1 MKLIYI
7 IIAAIVI
14 FSLLNYNV
22 VENYRRTPRRSDG
35 RTGSS
40 RRSVI
45 PTGFRGSTRNKARYV
60 MPSSLKR
67 GFGSRRKHRRFGG
80 RGRGY
85 RYGYYNYPYYYNYPR
100 YIYNPYLYN
109 SVYYDL
115 MYDPYYNQTQPVLNE
130 INCKTVFPCSAVPL
144 T

>member
-7 IIAAIVI
+7 IIAAII
-14 FSLLNYNV
+14 ICSLLNYSV
-22 VENYRRTPRRSDG
+22 VENYRRVNRRSDG

-60 MPSSLKR
+60 SPRSLKR
-67 GFGSRRKHRRFGG
+67 GFGRRRRHTKFGG
-80 RGRGY
+80 RGGY
-85 RYGYYNYPYYYNYPR
+85 SRSGYYNYPYYPYYNY
-100 YIYNPYLYN
+100 YYNPYLYN

-115 MYDPYYNQTQPVLNE
+115 MFDPYYDQSEPVLNE
-130 INCKTVFPCSAVPL
+130 YNCKTVFPCQKKDD
-144 T
+144 